1 MLSFYMSNTQ
11 FLVALGI
18 CISLSSTIAAAETT
32 PSTTIDNNA
41 PVYQNT
47 TSDDSSVQVPAN
59 IQTAESNAI
68 VSNENKDLDSN
79 NTTTDQSSSTVT
91 ENPTESKPTLIQRSV
106 NTIGEIG
113 NRSIEQVAALGSK
126 IAVNANASQPDSV
139 KDPFEHF
146 NRQIF
151 SFNMKL
157 DQYIML
163 PIARTY
169 QKIVPTPVRHG
180 VTNFFINLGMPWTAV
195 NNLLQ
200 GHPGTSVESLSR
212 FVINTATS
220 LGFYDTA
227 TYLGIDRS
235 DEDFGLTLGKWGVGS
250 GPYVMLPFFGPSTV
264 RDTFTRAV
272 DQFGAPQNYIHNT
285 WESLGITGV
294 KFVDQRAQLIGFE
307 HFVQGDQ
314 YTLLRDVYLQKRQF
328 ANGATSSPQANSN
341 DDGFNNNDFGDD
353 SFGDNDSKSDA
364 TTQSSTTQTGAS
376 TTTPNKP
383 ADVTSASIT
392 PSAQF

>member
-18 CISLSSTIAAAETT
+18 CISLSSTIAAAETASPTTTDNT
-32 PSTTIDNNA
+32 PVS
-41 PVYQNT
+41 QST

-59 IQTAESNAI
+59 IQTAESNAT

-79 NTTTDQSSSTVT
+79 NTTADQSSNTAT

-328 ANGATSSPQANSN
+328 ANGATTSPQANSN

-353 SFGDNDSKSDA
+353 GFGDNDSKSDA

>member
-1 MLSFYMSNTQ
+1 MSNTQ

-18 CISLSSTIAAAETT
+18 CISLSSTIAAAETAT
-32 PSTTIDNNA
+32 PLTVDNSAASQPA
-41 PVYQNT
+41 PTQ
-47 TSDDSSVQVPAN
+47 D
-59 IQTAESNAI
+59 
-68 VSNENKDLDSN
+68 
-79 NTTTDQSSSTVT
+79 TTTT
-91 ENPTESKPTLIQRSV
+91 TESRPTLIQRSV
-106 NTIGEIG
+106 DTIGEIG
-113 NRSIEQVAALGSK
+113 NRSIEQVTALGAK

-146 NRQIF
+146 NRKIY

-163 PIARTY
+163 PVARTY
-169 QKIVPTPVRHG
+169 KKIVPTPVQHG

-235 DEDFGLTLGKWGVGS
+235 DEDFGLTLGKWGIGS

-264 RDTFTRAV
+264 RDTFSRAV

-294 KFVDQRAQLIGFE
+294 KFVDQRAQLIGLE
-307 HFVQGDQ
+307 NFVQGDQ
-314 YTLLRDVYLQKRQF
+314 YTLIRDVYLQKRQF
-328 ANGATSSPQANSN
+328 DKGATSSQTSNS
-341 DDGFNNNDFGDD
+341 DDGFSNNDFGDD
-353 SFGDNDSKSDA
+353 GFGDSDFSSHDAKSNA
-364 TTQSSTTQTGAS
+364 TPQSSTAQAS
-376 TTTPNKP
+376 TSVATPDTP
-383 ADVTSASIT
+383 TDLTSASAT
-392 PSAQF
+392 PPAQF

>member
-1 MLSFYMSNTQ
+1 MSNTQ

-18 CISLSSTIAAAETT
+18 CISLSSTIAAAETAT
-32 PSTTIDNNA
+32 PLTVDNSA
-41 PVYQNT
+41 ASQPVPTQDA
-47 TSDDSSVQVPAN
+47 SA
-59 IQTAESNAI
+59 A
-68 VSNENKDLDSN
+68 
-79 NTTTDQSSSTVT
+79 
-91 ENPTESKPTLIQRSV
+91 TESRPTLIQRSV
-106 NTIGEIG
+106 DTIGEIG
-113 NRSIEQVAALGSK
+113 NRSIEQVSALGAK

-139 KDPFEHF
+139 KDPFERF
-146 NRQIF
+146 NRKIY

-163 PIARTY
+163 PVARTY
-169 QKIVPTPVRHG
+169 KKIVPTPVRHG

-212 FVINTATS
+212 FVINSATS

-235 DEDFGLTLGKWGVGS
+235 DEDFGLTLGKWGIGS

-264 RDTFTRAV
+264 RDTFSRAV
-272 DQFGAPQNYIHNT
+272 DQFGAPQNYINNT

-294 KFVDQRAQLIGFE
+294 KFVDQRAQLIGLE
-307 HFVQGDQ
+307 NFVQGDQ

-328 ANGATSSPQANSN
+328 ANGATSSPQTNSS

-353 SFGDNDSKSDA
+353 GFGDDSKSNDSKSDA
-364 TTQSSTTQTGAS
+364 VTQNSTAPTS
-376 TTTPNKP
+376 MSVTPSDTP
-383 ADVTSASIT
+383 ADVTSASAT